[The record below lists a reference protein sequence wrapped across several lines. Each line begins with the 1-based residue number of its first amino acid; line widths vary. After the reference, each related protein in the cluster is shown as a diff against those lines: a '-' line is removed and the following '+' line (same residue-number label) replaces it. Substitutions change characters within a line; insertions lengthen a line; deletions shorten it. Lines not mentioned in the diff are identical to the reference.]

1 MFCNI
6 VTIIMLQIIIKH
18 LRWDIDVCYLGVRQK
33 IGKRRGPFVKSLSQT
48 AMSEKY
54 LTSFTLSMQIQ
65 HNTKQIINSS
75 QKNPRNYYTSSY
87 SLAYFANC
95 LYKPRTSDIISFFL
109 KNKNWFKRLDGQQ
122 ITIQIWP
129 TLWYMVF

>member
-18 LRWDIDVCYLGVRQK
+18 LRWDTDVFYLGVRQK

-48 AMSEKY
+48 TMSEKY

-65 HNTKQIINSS
+65 HKTKQI
-75 QKNPRNYYTSSY
+75 Q
-87 SLAYFANC
+87 
-95 LYKPRTSDIISFFL
+95 
-109 KNKNWFKRLDGQQ
+109 
-122 ITIQIWP
+122 
-129 TLWYMVF
+129 M